1 MLASTSTA
9 AGAVRNPK
17 LDEYEVG
24 GTKYGK
30 HGMETNVTLQ
40 SGPPLAAGNLAGP
53 SAVFLLTLN
62 AISTLLCM
70 SCTPLPSPTAANGCI
85 LQASDCH
92 THNPAQRS
100 PGPWLG

>member
-40 SGPPLAAGNLAGP
+40 SGPSLAAGNLAGP
-53 SAVFLLTLN
+53 SAVFFAHIERHLN
-62 AISTLLCM
+62 ITMYALHSSSFSNCSQRLH
-70 SCTPLPSPTAANGCI
+70 P
-85 LQASDCH
+85 AS
-92 THNPAQRS
+92 Q
-100 PGPWLG
+100 